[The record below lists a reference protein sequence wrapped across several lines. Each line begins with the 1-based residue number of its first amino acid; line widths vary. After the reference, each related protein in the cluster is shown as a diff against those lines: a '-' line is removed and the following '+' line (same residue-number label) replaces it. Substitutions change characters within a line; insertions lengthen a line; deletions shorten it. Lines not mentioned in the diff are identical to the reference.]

1 MLGVL
6 TSRLKWFLV
15 QEEMTVMP
23 LMYPIKRVFRNWKLF
38 TAFLIG
44 IALAATFFAS
54 IDVKANLAAENS
66 LNQQLKNVN
75 SDLDFNA
82 YLNYTQFNQA
92 ISNVSSVNGV
102 KSVDVL
108 SRFGLVPGKDIDS
121 NYSSYLWVVSFP
133 TVPRFIMNG
142 QTSQSN
148 R

>member
-6 TSRLKWFLV
+6 TSRLKWFLAH
-15 QEEMTVMP
+15 EEMTVMP

-82 YLNYTQFNQA
+82 YLNFTQFNQA
-92 ISNVSSVNGV
+92 ISNVSSINGV
-102 KSVDVL
+102 KSVDFYQDL
-108 SRFGLVPGKDIDS
+108 DLYRAK
-121 NYSSYLWVVSFP
+121 
-133 TVPRFIMNG
+133 T
-142 QTSQSN
+142 QTATIHPIYG
-148 R
+148 